1 MVFIKVFFVYEVFC
15 FKMEEVEICFVF
27 LGDYDVVVEFFCV
40 IYENKGDEDYDFIFI
55 RFNGW
60 FMEFKRVVFV
70 V

>member
-1 MVFIKVFFVYEVFC
+1 
-15 FKMEEVEICFVF
+15 MEEVEICFVF